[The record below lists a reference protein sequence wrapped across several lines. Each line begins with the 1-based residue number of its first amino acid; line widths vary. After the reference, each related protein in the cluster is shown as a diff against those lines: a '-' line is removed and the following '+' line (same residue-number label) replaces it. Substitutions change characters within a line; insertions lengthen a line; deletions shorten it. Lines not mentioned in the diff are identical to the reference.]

1 MGSGISA
8 PSRRYSSSG
17 IETGSDAVNSQRVSP
32 LNEAI
37 PFECN
42 EDHTSRRLSQLN
54 FSSAKQLEGYGGIL
68 TSKTSLVSNEPII
81 ENELEIN
88 FQCLKLENDSP
99 PSGAS
104 LQNRRYRSM
113 SLHFFKFFEIPVLV
127 KKNLG
132 QSLVSSSASA
142 SQPSSSLPVTYHLE
156 LDISLI
162 DLHYNVADAIL
173 ILPENP
179 LEDVEMIAKFF
190 QFDLDD
196 NCSYDFQAD
205 FNHFSIPF
213 PAPFTIRQVL
223 TCYLDLMVRLLLPL
237 LTLTL
242 PYPTPPPTP
251 PYLSRVGETK
261 EKCFGGNEEVHH
273 R

>member
-17 IETGSDAVNSQRVSP
+17 IETGSDAVNSQRIVSV
-32 LNEAI
+32 NEEI
-37 PFECN
+37 PFALN

-54 FSSAKQLEGYGGIL
+54 FSPAKQLEGYGGIL
-68 TSKTSLVSNEPII
+68 TSKTSLINNEPII

-99 PSGAS
+99 SGAS
-104 LQNRRYRSM
+104 LQNRKYRSM
-113 SLHFFKFFEIPVLV
+113 SQHFFKFFEIPVLV
-127 KKNLG
+127 KKNLS
-132 QSLVSSSASA
+132 QSLDSSAS
-142 SQPSSSLPVTYHLE
+142 SSSSLPVTYHLE

-205 FNHFSIPF
+205 FNHFLIPF

-242 PYPTPPPTP
+242 PYPHPPPTP
-251 PYLSRVGETK
+251 PSL
-261 EKCFGGNEEVHH
+261 
-273 R
+273 